1 MKKEIT
7 VSTSDPESGLFHK
20 GEHKV
25 EFAYTAH
32 VACDKKNFI
41 LGVEVTPGNI
51 HDSVVFDTVYDEV
64 TKTFPEVETITVD
77 AGYKTP
83 WICKKIIEDGRNPST
98 PYKRPM
104 SKKGFFYSHEYGLDK
119 CIKINLEDNHITEK
133 EVISITADV
142 FESFLGAIYLDH
154 GIDKARE
161 FLKETVYVQIQKK
174 IIFFYD
180 YKSTL
185 KEYGDAEEVV
195 VEYELIDEFGMP
207 HDKTF
212 TMAALVDGEKL
223 GYGTGK
229 SKKEAEQLAAK
240 ETLEILGLEGK

>member
-1 MKKEIT
+1 MEKIFFTFYVILMNELNNLLERFNIIPKDMKLYEIAFT
-7 VSTSDPESGLFHK
+7 HSSYAVKHDLDADYERLEFLGDAILDMMVSFFLYNMHPNF
-20 GEHKV
+20 GEGK
-25 EFAYTAH
+25 
-32 VACDKKNFI
+32 
-41 LGVEVTPGNI
+41 L
-51 HDSVVFDTVYDEV
+51 
-64 TKTFPEVETITVD
+64 TKIRANYVCQQALI
-77 AGYKTP
+77 
-83 WICKKIIEDGRNPST
+83 
-98 PYKRPM
+98 
-104 SKKGFFYSHEYGLDK
+104 FYSHEYGLDK

-133 EVISITADV
+133 EVISITADD
-142 FESFLGAIYLDH
+142 FESFFGAIYLDH